1 MAGPEKRSI
10 RIAGHR
16 TSLSLEPQFWEALSG
31 AAKARRMSI
40 ARLIATI
47 DEGRKDSNLSSA
59 VRIFVLNE
67 ARQGRLGPKSA
78 SD

>member
-1 MAGPEKRSI
+1 MAGPQKRSI

-16 TSLSLEPQFWEALSG
+16 TSLSLEPQFWEALRS
-31 AAKARRMSI
+31 AAENRRVSV
-40 ARLIATI
+40 ARLIASI

-67 ARQGRLGPKSA
+67 ARQGKLGPKGA

>member
-1 MAGPEKRSI
+1 MAGPQKRSI

-16 TSLSLEPQFWEALSG
+16 TSLSLEPQFWEALTG
-31 AAKARRMSI
+31 AAKARRMSV
-40 ARLIATI
+40 AKLIASI

-67 ARQGRLGPKSA
+67 ARQGRLDPKGA

>member
-1 MAGPEKRSI
+1 MAGPQKRSI

-16 TSLSLEPQFWEALSG
+16 TSLSLEPQFWEAITG
-31 AAKARRMSI
+31 AAKARRVSV
-40 ARLIATI
+40 AKLIASI

-67 ARQGRLGPKSA
+67 ARQGRLDPKGA

>member
-1 MAGPEKRSI
+1 MAGPQKRSI

-16 TSLSLEPQFWEALSG
+16 TSLSLEPQFWEALRS
-31 AAKARRMSI
+31 AAENRRVSV
-40 ARLIATI
+40 ARLIASI

-67 ARQGRLGPKSA
+67 ARQGRLGPKGA

>member
-1 MAGPEKRSI
+1 VSV
-10 RIAGHR
+10 
-16 TSLSLEPQFWEALSG
+16 
-31 AAKARRMSI
+31 AK
-40 ARLIATI
+40 LIASI

-67 ARQGRLGPKSA
+67 ARQGRLGPKGA

>member
-1 MAGPEKRSI
+1 MAGPQKRSI

-16 TSLSLEPQFWEALSG
+16 TSLSLEPQFWEALRS
-31 AAKARRMSI
+31 AAKNRRVSV
-40 ARLIATI
+40 ARLIASI

-67 ARQGRLGPKSA
+67 ARQGKLGPKGA

>member
-1 MAGPEKRSI
+1 MAGPQKRSI

-16 TSLSLEPQFWEALSG
+16 TSLSLEPQFWEALRS
-31 AAKARRMSI
+31 AAKVRRVSL
-40 ARLIATI
+40 ASLIASI
-47 DEGRKDSNLSSA
+47 DAGRKNSNLSSA

-67 ARQGRLGPKSA
+67 ARHGRLGPRLS

>member
-1 MAGPEKRSI
+1 MAGPQKRSI
-10 RIAGHR
+10 RLAGHR
-16 TSLSLEPQFWEALSG
+16 TSLSLEPQFWEALRG
-31 AAKARRMSI
+31 AAKARQVSV
-40 ARLIATI
+40 ARLIASI

-67 ARQGRLGPKSA
+67 ACQGRLGPKGA

>member
-1 MAGPEKRSI
+1 MAGPQKRSI

-16 TSLSLEPQFWEALSG
+16 TSLSLEPQFWEALGG
-31 AAKARRMSI
+31 AAQARRVSV
-40 ARLIATI
+40 ARLIELI

-67 ARQGRLGPKSA
+67 ARQGRLGSKGA

>member
-1 MAGPEKRSI
+1 MAGPKKRSI

-16 TSLSLEPQFWEALSG
+16 TSLSLEPQFWEALTG
-31 AAKARRMSI
+31 AAKARRMSV
-40 ARLIATI
+40 AGLIQSI

-67 ARQGRLGPKSA
+67 ARQGRLGPKGA

>member
-1 MAGPEKRSI
+1 MAGPQKRSI

-16 TSLSLEPQFWEALSG
+16 TSLSLEPQFWEALTG
-31 AAKARRMSI
+31 AAKARRMSV
-40 ARLIATI
+40 ASLIQSI

-67 ARQGRLGPKSA
+67 ARQGRLGPRDA
-78 SD
+78 GD